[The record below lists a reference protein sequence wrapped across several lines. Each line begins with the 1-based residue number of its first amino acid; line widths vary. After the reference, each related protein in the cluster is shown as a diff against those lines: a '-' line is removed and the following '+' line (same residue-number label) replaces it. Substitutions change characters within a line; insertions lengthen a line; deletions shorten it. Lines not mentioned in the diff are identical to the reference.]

1 MMAIFLIITLFV
13 LILGSFTDF
22 KSREVPDW
30 VNYSLIF
37 AGVGIHGLLSVVN
50 WSFWPLISS
59 GVGLGIGVGVAF
71 AMYYLGQWGG
81 GDAKMLM
88 GLGAIIGFDFGDMF
102 FLSFILNA
110 FILGAVYGIFYGVV
124 LAVKN
129 RKKFGETAK
138 MLNGKTPAFVR
149 RAVRGMII
157 LALVFLIVFFVG
169 KELIILYIS
178 ALMLILGVFYYL
190 FIFAKSLEKCCML
203 KYVTPSQLTEGDW
216 IVNDVYVKGKK
227 VCGPKD
233 LGILKKQIN
242 ALKRAKVKKILIKD
256 GIPFVPSF
264 LIAFVVTLFWGNVL
278 FLLFTVW

>member
-1 MMAIFLIITLFV
+1 MMAVFLIIAICV

-22 KSREVPDW
+22 KYREVPDW

-37 AGVGIHGLLSVVN
+37 VGVGLHGLLSVVN

-59 GVGLGIGVGVAF
+59 GVGLGIGIGVAF

-88 GLGAIIGFDFGDMF
+88 GLGAIIGFDFSDMF
-102 FLSFILNA
+102 FLSFLVNA
-110 FILGAVYGIFYGVV
+110 FILGAVYGICYGVF

-129 RKKFGETAK
+129 RKKFGET
-138 MLNGKTPAFVR
+138 LRGFQEKTPSILR
-149 RAVRGMII
+149 RGIVVTAII
-157 LALVFLIVFFVG
+157 AILLLLMFFVL
-169 KELIILYIS
+169 KD
-178 ALMLILGVFYYL
+178 LILIYAVALLAILIVFYYL
-190 FIFAKSLEKCCML
+190 FIFAKSIEKCCML
-203 KYVTPSQLTEGDW
+203 KYVSPDKLTEGDW
-216 IVNDVYVKGKK
+216 IVNDVYVKGKR

-242 ALKRAKVKKILIKD
+242 VLKRAKVKKILVKD

-264 LIAFVVTLFWGNVL
+264 LIAFVVTLLVGNVL
-278 FLLFTVW
+278 FLLFTV